1 MAKDGAEEEERY
13 QQRLER
19 KKQAVGTKGM
29 FYADQFSTD
38 KKPMGRFGM
47 GKSGVMW
54 PVPEVVERGY
64 SGELKRIDSVWII
77 YKQNCKKVLEKILLL
92 MFWACGSAPVYSHV
106 SACCVSVYCCSYSVC

>member
-47 GKSGVMW
+47 GKSG
-54 PVPEVVERGY
+54 
-64 SGELKRIDSVWII
+64 ELKRIDSVWII
-77 YKQNCKKVLEKILLL
+77 YKQN
-92 MFWACGSAPVYSHV
+92 
-106 SACCVSVYCCSYSVC
+106 

>member
-64 SGELKRIDSVWII
+64 SGDAGWGGRGRNTFSLSLRTRFF
-77 YKQNCKKVLEKILLL
+77 CPR
-92 MFWACGSAPVYSHV
+92 AGGR
-106 SACCVSVYCCSYSVC
+106 

>member
-1 MAKDGAEEEERY
+1 MRCQDHNVRIARIAVKKGWEVAKDGAEEEERY
-13 QQRLER
+13 QQRLQR

-64 SGELKRIDSVWII
+64 SGD
-77 YKQNCKKVLEKILLL
+77 
-92 MFWACGSAPVYSHV
+92 
-106 SACCVSVYCCSYSVC
+106 